1 MTEYSHL
8 DDKELSDLLKTGQQA
23 AFTEIYNR
31 YWKLLYNSAHNIIQ
45 DQDSAQDAVQD
56 VFISLWQRKEEV
68 DIQNL
73 KAYLQQSVRFG
84 VLKRIRAKKT
94 DDEFYQRLADVT
106 LDILTDDPLI
116 FKEQQTLLNNLLDNL
131 PEDCKEAFHLSRE
144 ENFTYKQIAA
154 HLSISEKTVEKRM
167 SKSLKY
173 LRNNLNYEMCV
184 ALLIT
189 VSF

>member
-1 MTEYSHL
+1 MTEYSRL
-8 DDKELSDLLKTGQQA
+8 DDKELSELLKTGEQA

-94 DDEFYQRLADVT
+94 DDEFYQHLADVT
-106 LDILTDDPLI
+106 LDILSDDPLI

-131 PEDCKEAFHLSRE
+131 PEDCKETFHLSRE

-189 VSF
+189 VSI